1 MARKAFIHR
10 QRDRTGTNTV
20 FLNLARLVLM
30 SKLVDPLLERR
41 REREPST
48 LLICTIE
55 ATMAVRSLP
64 LSGVLPPHFSVHDG
78 ALPVS
83 SPWGVSLPSCLSW
96 TTCL

>member
-10 QRDRTGTNTV
+10 QRDSAGTMTV

-48 LLICTIE
+48 LLICTIK
-55 ATMAVRSLP
+55 ATVAIRSLP
-64 LSGVLPPHFSVHDG
+64 LSGVLPPHFSICNG

-83 SPWGVSLPSCLSW
+83 SPRGFSLPSCLCW
-96 TTCL
+96 TACL